1 MSLRP
6 AATLGA
12 AAGPHNSEAM
22 HVMLR
27 RGPDN
32 GQSLAELGLILG
44 LIAIVVIVALALM
57 GGQVSGVLNT
67 VSTPV

>member
-1 MSLRP
+1 
-6 AATLGA
+6 
-12 AAGPHNSEAM
+12 
-22 HVMLR
+22 MLA

-32 GQSLAELGLILG
+32 GQSLAELGVILG
-44 LIAIVVIVALALM
+44 LMAIVVIVALALM

>member
-1 MSLRP
+1 
-6 AATLGA
+6 
-12 AAGPHNSEAM
+12 
-22 HVMLR
+22 MLR

-67 VSTPV
+67 VSKPV